1 MAHGEEQNLFT
12 LSDPAT
18 AEVTFDLALRGY
30 DRRQVDRYIAQLES
44 ELSQFAARRDD
55 ALAQNHALAAQVT
68 ELQNQMVDVQRRT
81 TVEKP
86 SYKHLGAR
94 VEQIFAMVEEEAGE
108 IRRRAEADGA
118 QTLARAEK
126 EIDGIK
132 AGVEKALAERRSA
145 IEAEYAQKTAH
156 ADKLV
161 TEAEQQATA
170 VRRDADQLRAE
181 VDRETVELR
190 DRTKAEARR
199 VQDDASQFSV
209 RVRGEAEKHAA
220 DVLAKA
226 DAQSAE
232 VRRKADEVARAAT
245 EAARR
250 QAEQTITSARTEAE
264 SIRGRSKAD
273 AERTVDE
280 ARRIV
285 AELDTRRKQIKQE
298 ITRLR
303 EAVARLTGGGGGL
316 FGEEDA
322 DDALPTVPAPSSSAS
337 AAGAT
342 QRLATPGPLGSPN
355 DDLPAAS
362 GDLPAAS
369 GDLPASSLGQQLAA
383 TAAPTEQNHPG
394 PNNGMEPQQ
403 GTPAPVSEIPGQN
416 RGEQTSVTAGAP
428 GHQPERR

>member
-55 ALAQNHALAAQVT
+55 ALAQNHALIGQVS
-68 ELQNQMVDVQRRT
+68 ELQNQMVEAQRRPT
-81 TVEKP
+81 IDKP

-94 VEQIFAMVEEEAGE
+94 VEQIFGMVEEEAAE
-108 IRRRAEADGA
+108 IRRRAEADGV
-118 QTLARAEK
+118 QIRARAEK
-126 EIDGIK
+126 DIEAIK
-132 AGVEKALAERRSA
+132 AGVEKSLADRRA
-145 IEAEYAQKTAH
+145 GIEAEYAQKTAH

-161 TEAEQQATA
+161 TEAEQQAA
-170 VRRDADQLRAE
+170 ALRRDTDQLRAE
-181 VDRETVELR
+181 AERETAELR
-190 DRTKAEARR
+190 ERTKAESRR

-226 DAQSAE
+226 DAQSAD
-232 VRRKADEVARAAT
+232 VRRKADEAARTAT

-250 QAEQTITSARTEAE
+250 QAEQALTAARSEAE
-264 SIRGRSKAD
+264 AIRGKAKAD
-273 AERTVDE
+273 AERAVAE

-285 AELDTRRKQIKQE
+285 AELDTRRKQIKGE

-316 FGEEDA
+316 FGDEDA
-322 DDALPTVPAPSSSAS
+322 DDTLPTIASPTSAPQPAEE
-337 AAGAT
+337 AT
-342 QRLATPGPLGSPN
+342 QRIATGPALGAAFTTNAPGQRGQH
-355 DDLPAAS
+355 AA
-362 GDLPAAS
+362 
-369 GDLPASSLGQQLAA
+369 
-383 TAAPTEQNHPG
+383 G
-394 PNNGMEPQQ
+394 PNNGVGPHQ
-403 GTPAPVSEIPGQN
+403 GAPSAATELPAKAAEESA
-416 RGEQTSVTAGAP
+416 TTAGTTDTEQ
-428 GHQPERR
+428 H

>member
-55 ALAQNHALAAQVT
+55 ALAQNHALVGQVS
-68 ELQNQMVDVQRRT
+68 ELQNQVVDVQRRT

-94 VEQIFAMVEEEAGE
+94 VEQIFGMVEEEAAD
-108 IRRRAEADGA
+108 IRRRAEADGV
-118 QTLARAEK
+118 QIRSRAEK
-126 EIDGIK
+126 EIEGVK
-132 AGVEKALAERRSA
+132 AGVEKAFAERRAA
-145 IEAEYAQKTAH
+145 IEAEYAQKTVH

-161 TEAEQQATA
+161 TEAEKQGAA
-170 VRRDADQLRAE
+170 VRRDAEQLRADAE
-181 VDRETVELR
+181 RETGELR
-190 DRTKAEARR
+190 ERTKAESRR

-226 DAQSAE
+226 DAQSAD
-232 VRRKADEVARAAT
+232 VRRKADEAARAAT

-250 QAEQTITSARTEAE
+250 QSEQTITTARSEAE
-264 SIRGRSKAD
+264 AIRSKAKAD
-273 AERTVDE
+273 AERAVDE

-285 AELDTRRKQIKQE
+285 AELDTRRKQIKGE

-316 FGEEDA
+316 FGDDEA
-322 DDALPTVPAPSSSAS
+322 DDTLPIIGSPTSAPKPAEAVTQRMVTGQGSLGAALSAS
-337 AAGAT
+337 DPGQQG
-342 QRLATPGPLGSPN
+342 QR
-355 DDLPAAS
+355 PAA
-362 GDLPAAS
+362 
-369 GDLPASSLGQQLAA
+369 
-383 TAAPTEQNHPG
+383 G
-394 PNNGMEPQQ
+394 PNNGVGPHQ
-403 GTPAPVSEIPGQN
+403 GTPNAARELSGPGKADEESAISTGAQD
-416 RGEQTSVTAGAP
+416 GER
-428 GHQPERR
+428 H